1 MILIVKQLIYRFF
14 SIFKPTRISSASN
27 VNTNKERSER
37 PLTSTAIRVSAGVH
51 FNRRYFSNNQ
61 FSDDSKILIL
71 ILILINICFLIF
83 KIDSMNFPLHKRS
96 TTPLG
101 LASSNKGIYSYNS
114 HTSYEF
120 NFFKFFITF
129 I

>member
-1 MILIVKQLIYRFF
+1 MILIVKQLIYRLFL
-14 SIFKPTRISSASN
+14 IFKPTRISSASN

-37 PLTSTAIRVSAGVH
+37 PLTSTAIRVSVH
-51 FNRRYFSNNQ
+51 FNRLYFSNNQ

-71 ILILINICFLIF
+71 ILILINICFLIL

-114 HTSYEF
+114 YTSYEF
-120 NFFKFFITF
+120 NFLKFFITF